1 MIGTL
6 VERQTLVVNLIHLG
20 RADSL
25 SLHRALVRDVTG
37 LTPHMLRAIT
47 WDQGTEM
54 AAHEK
59 IAADLS
65 VKVYFCDPSSPWQRP
80 SNENT
85 NGLPRDYF
93 PKSAD
98 LAIHS
103 RADLLGIEEELNR
116 RPERS
121 LVTAHQPVRDPAS
134 GRRTAQCCS
143 GRWKPSRRIGLISER
158 CRQSGE
164 PTSAAVSKI
173 TVHLQLRETDPCRT
187 TPSAHG
193 YQPRTLR
200 CVRRSG
206 LFRPMPNPQ
215 R

>member
-6 VERQTLVVNLIHLG
+6 AERQTLVVNLIHLEP
-20 RADSL
+20 ADSL

-37 LTPHMLRAIT
+37 LPPHVLRSIT

-65 VKVYFCDPSSPWQRP
+65 VKVCFCDPSSPWQRP

-85 NGLPRDYF
+85 NGLLRDYF

-103 RADLLGIEEELNR
+103 RADLLRIEEELNR

-121 LVTAHQPVRDPAS
+121 SVTAHQP
-134 GRRTAQCCS
+134 TCS
-143 GRWKPSRRIGLISER
+143 
-158 CRQSGE
+158 Q
-164 PTSAAVSKI
+164 
-173 TVHLQLRETDPCRT
+173 PC
-187 TPSAHG
+187 
-193 YQPRTLR
+193 
-200 CVRRSG
+200 
-206 LFRPMPNPQ
+206 
-215 R
+215 